1 MTLWK
6 RILVEK
12 RFLVIPLLVAIAINI
27 GVYVLVVYPLGVD
40 RKSVV

>member
-12 RFLVIPLLVAIAINI
+12 RALVIPLILAIAINV
-27 GVYVLVVYPLGVD
+27 GVYALVV
-40 RKSVV
+40 